1 MYAVHTLMIFFRCF
15 CMVSQLRQM
24 IRPNCSR
31 FPGIDLLPNRA
42 PSAFS
47 KSSELLLDLQVGF
60 CTHTLGPRCIFG
72 RSHEFLNSSLILGT
86 KQQKVGFL
94 FWGQIFTSEV
104 VKPTHEKTE
113 GGELRNFPWDF
124 SWDICE
130 KYGIWILNPLKP
142 LVIHPEWKEHPRDHL
157 KQVDPFFLF
166 LWGDSPVHWR
176 SFFGT
181 NCPWVFPSFFD
192 WKSLW
197 C

>member
-1 MYAVHTLMIFFRCF
+1 MLYTHWWYFRCF

-42 PSAFS
+42 TSAFS
-47 KSSELLLDLQVGF
+47 TSSELLLDVQVGF
-60 CTHTLGPRCIFG
+60 NAHVGPLDVV
-72 RSHEFLNSSLILGT
+72 FLEEATSFWIVPVFWEQS
-86 KQQKVGFL
+86 KKVGFL
-94 FWGQIFTSEV
+94 FFGARFFTSEV
-104 VKPTHEKTE
+104 VKPTHVSKT
-113 GGELRNFPWDF
+113 GGRWTPDISHGIFRGTSVRNMDVEP
-124 SWDICE
+124 SE
-130 KYGIWILNPLKP
+130 A

-157 KQVDPFFLF
+157 KQVDPSFLF